1 MIPST
6 WAQGLAHVL
15 RGVEGVYNRY
25 DYLREKR
32 EAFDRLAALVQR
44 IVHPPARTAEGR

>member
-1 MIPST
+1 VI
-6 WAQGLAHVL
+6 G
-15 RGVEGVYNRY
+15 GVEGVYDRY

-44 IVHPPARTAEGR
+44 IVNPPAGNVVPFSAGAGG